1 MSRKIPS
8 PFIADGNGSRASVA
22 VAGKAQIRPRH
33 LVRRI
38 FGGFAEDIVETPLP
52 EDLVRWVTTHFSA
65 EDSAAALACLKQAVT
80 HTGEPASPRFL
91 RCAALSSGGE
101 LQRLQQQIAQLRI
114 DWRDVIVAGEYSVKN
129 KKLIRSRDLAKPI
142 ADA

>member
-1 MSRKIPS
+1 M
-8 PFIADGNGSRASVA
+8 N
-22 VAGKAQIRPRH
+22 QPRR
-33 LVRRI
+33 LFRRI
-38 FGGFAEDIVETPLP
+38 LGAAFAEDLVETQLP
-52 EDLVRWVTTHFSA
+52 QDLVNWVSAHFSA
-65 EDSAAALACLKQAVT
+65 ADREAALACLKLAVI

-101 LQRLQQQIAQLRI
+101 LARLQQQIAQLRI

-129 KKLIRSRDLAKPI
+129 KKLFRARDLGKPI

>member
-1 MSRKIPS
+1 MGDAATPRVGVNAI
-8 PFIADGNGSRASVA
+8 
-22 VAGKAQIRPRH
+22 IRSRH

-38 FGGFAEDIVETPLP
+38 LGGFAEDVVETPLP
-52 EDLVRWVTTHFSA
+52 DDLVRWVSTHFSA
-65 EDSAAALACLKQAVT
+65 DDRDAALACLKLAVT

-101 LQRLQQQIAQLRI
+101 LKRLQQQIAQLRI
-114 DWRDVIVAGEYSVKN
+114 DWRDVIVAGEYSVRN
-129 KKLIRSRDLAKPI
+129 KKLIRAPDLGKPI

>member
-1 MSRKIPS
+1 M
-8 PFIADGNGSRASVA
+8 
-22 VAGKAQIRPRH
+22 IRSRH

-38 FGGFAEDIVETPLP
+38 LGGFVEDVVETPLP
-52 EDLVRWVTTHFSA
+52 DDLVRWVSTHFSA
-65 EDSAAALACLKQAVT
+65 DDRDAALAGLKLAVT

-101 LQRLQQQIAQLRI
+101 LKRLQQQIAQLRI
-114 DWRDVIVAGEYSVKN
+114 DWRDVIVAGEYSVRN
-129 KKLIRSRDLAKPI
+129 KKLIRARDLGKPI

>member
-1 MSRKIPS
+1 MSRKSPS
-8 PFIADGNGSRASVA
+8 PLIADGHGSRGSVA
-22 VAGKAQIRPRH
+22 VAGKALIRPRY

-38 FGGFAEDIVETPLP
+38 FGSFAEDVVETPLP

-65 EDSAAALACLKQAVT
+65 EDSAAALACLKLAVT

-101 LQRLQQQIAQLRI
+101 LKRLQQQIAQLRI